1 MAAPLLHSVRDG
13 RWTVWMLRVSLTCL
27 VFGLMALLFFPFAFA
42 KALAGVLGLL
52 FVVFLVLGLATVD
65 NFAT

>member
-1 MAAPLLHSVRDG
+1 
-13 RWTVWMLRVSLTCL
+13 MLRVSLTCL
-27 VFGLMALLFFPFAFA
+27 VLGLMALLFVPFAAA

-52 FVVFLVLGLATVD
+52 FVFFLVLGLATVD